1 MSSFLSFS
9 LSTHQTIEIFDV
21 ISSQWQDFQIP

>member
-1 MSSFLSFS
+1 MIMMSFS
-9 LSTHQTIEIFDV
+9 LFTHQTIEIFDV